1 MYIDA
6 IAISEYGGGS
16 GPIYYSNVLCTGNEA
31 RLVDCIIFDGV
42 FCYHYED
49 AGVRC
54 PSDEIVIH
62 ICHINFCFSYLL
74 SMSMNPRR
82 T

>member
-16 GPIYYSNVLCTGNEA
+16 GPIYYSDVFCTGNED
-31 RLVDCIIFDGV
+31 RLVDCNLYESA
-42 FCYHYED
+42 CYHYED

-54 PSDEIVIH
+54 PSGEI
-62 ICHINFCFSYLL
+62 CNPYMPCFSYLL
-74 SMSMNPRR
+74 SMSMK